1 MENFMKTFKKPNI
14 VLSKCINLAATR
26 YDGGLIKS
34 EFAELLGRF
43 VNYVPVCPEVSVG
56 LPIPRDPIIIVKD
69 KEDVLFQPKSGR
81 MLTKEMEEFSKSFL
95 DALKDIDG
103 FLLKGKSPSCGVKNT
118 NLYSDYEG
126 KNIIGKTSGMFARI
140 VIEKFPD
147 YPIEDEKRL
156 IDRAVRELFLTKI
169 FAFADIRE
177 LGNNLTKSNLIQ
189 FHSDYKL
196 LLMTYNQKNLRL
208 LGKLISNLKEENID
222 DIYKN
227 YAEIFRGSFK
237 KKPSKGSH
245 VNTLLHAFGY
255 FKDKISTKEK
265 AHFLDVLEDFSKGRV
280 DIHTPSEIIINF
292 AIRFD
297 EEYLLNQRYFVAYPK
312 ELSEV

>member
-1 MENFMKTFKKPNI
+1 MKTFKKPNI

-43 VNYVPVCPEVSVG
+43 VNYMPVCPEVSIG

-69 KEDVLFQPKSGR
+69 KEDVLFQLKSGR
-81 MLTKEMEEFSKSFL
+81 ILTKEMEEFSKNFFDS
-95 DALKDIDG
+95 LKDIDG
-103 FLLKGKSPSCGVKNT
+103 FLFKSKSPSCGVKDT

-126 KNIIGKTSGMFARI
+126 KNIVGKTSGMFAR
-140 VIEKFPD
+140 VAMEKFPD

-156 IDRAVRELFLTKI
+156 IDKSIRELYLTKI

-177 LGNNLTKSNLIQ
+177 LRNNLTKSNLIQ

-208 LGKLISNLKEENID
+208 LGRLISNLKEENID
-222 DIYKN
+222 EIYEN
-227 YAEIFRGSFK
+227 YTKIFRGSFK
-237 KKPSKGSH
+237 KKPSRGSH

-255 FKDKISTKEK
+255 FKYKISTKEK
-265 AHFLDVLEDFSKGRV
+265 AHFLDVLETFSKGRV
-280 DIHTPSEIIINF
+280 DIYTPREMIINF

-297 EEYLLNQRYFVAYPK
+297 EEYLLNQRYFMPYPK

>member
-1 MENFMKTFKKPNI
+1 MEIFKKPNI
-14 VLSKCINLAATR
+14 VLSKCINLEATR

-34 EFAELLGRF
+34 DFVEFLGKF
-43 VNYVPVCPEVSVG
+43 VNYIPICPEVSVG
-56 LPIPRDPIIIVKD
+56 LPIPRDPIIIVKG

-81 MLTKEMEEFSKSFL
+81 TLTEEMKVFSKSFL

-103 FLLKGKSPSCGVKNT
+103 FLLKGKSPSCGVKDT

-126 KNIIGKTSGMFARI
+126 ENIIGKTSGMFARI
-140 VIEKFPD
+140 AMEKFPD

-156 IDRAVRELFLTKI
+156 IDKGIRELFLTKI
-169 FAFADIRE
+169 FAFAYLRE

-208 LGKLISNLKEENID
+208 LGKLISNLKDENID
-222 DIYKN
+222 EIYKN

-237 KKPSKGSH
+237 KQPSKGSH

-265 AHFLDVLEDFSKGRV
+265 AHFLDVLEAFSKGRV
-280 DIHTPSEIIINF
+280 DIHTPSEMIINF

-297 EEYLLNQRYFVAYPK
+297 EEYLLNQRYFMPYPK